1 MEKTENSTPYS
12 PRYGEAETGGTGRLK
27 IFFGYAA
34 GVGKTYAMLE
44 AAHQAQKEGVD
55 VVVGYVE
62 PHARPDTLAL
72 LEGLEVLSCREV
84 DYRGIRLREFD
95 LDGALA
101 RRPQLILVD
110 ELAHSNAPG
119 CRHTKR
125 YQDVEELLQAGINV
139 YTTVNVQHL
148 ESLNDLVTSIT
159 GIVVNERIPDHV
171 FDRANQVELVD
182 IAPADLEKRLEEG
195 KIYRQRQAKQ
205 ALENFFTAENLTAL
219 RERLRTQRP
228 VPWDQLPDFS
238 LYMDQVLSYM
248 DRQVIR
254 FDEDDGLTAAMVNN
268 YTKSGLVPRA
278 EGKKYNRDH
287 LAYLTAICVLKR
299 VMSTRDMDLLIREEL
314 QGDRPIS
321 DGYAAFCGSLNKAL
335 NAVADEMEDRTGEE
349 ELADAAIHFALM
361 SYAAGVASSRYVTLL
376 RQRQEARE
384 EAASAA
390 HAKSKER
397 AKKEKEK
404 H

>member
-1 MEKTENSTPYS
+1 MY
-12 PRYGEAETGGTGRLK
+12 
-27 IFFGYAA
+27 
-34 GVGKTYAMLE
+34 
-44 AAHQAQKEGVD
+44 D
-55 VVVGYVE
+55 
-62 PHARPDTLAL
+62 
-72 LEGLEVLSCREV
+72 
-84 DYRGIRLREFD
+84 
-95 LDGALA
+95 
-101 RRPQLILVD
+101 
-110 ELAHSNAPG
+110 
-119 CRHTKR
+119 
-125 YQDVEELLQAGINV
+125 
-139 YTTVNVQHL
+139 
-148 ESLNDLVTSIT
+148 
-159 GIVVNERIPDHV
+159 
-171 FDRANQVELVD
+171 
-182 IAPADLEKRLEEG
+182 
-195 KIYRQRQAKQ
+195 
-205 ALENFFTAENLTAL
+205 LTAL

-349 ELADAAIHFALM
+349 ELVAADQVGAGPGDRVLLATGTVASRYCMDAPVDAAVVDIVDD
-361 SYAAGVASSRYVTLL
+361 G
-376 RQRQEARE
+376 
-384 EAASAA
+384 
-390 HAKSKER
+390 
-397 AKKEKEK
+397 KKHTEG
-404 H
+404 